1 MLQIHQISV
10 LNDNYIYLIHDA
22 KSGETA
28 VVDPAVAEPVIG
40 TLKQNGWNLT
50 CILNTHHHA
59 DHVGGNLSLKQQT
72 NCQIIGSENDQQRI
86 PGITQTVNESD
97 TLKLG
102 EYPIQVINCTGHT
115 TGHIAFYIPA
125 ANALFCGDTLFSMGC
140 GRLFEGTAE
149 QMQQSLNKFSALPL
163 DTKIYCAHEYT
174 AANAQFAL
182 SVEPENKD
190 LLATIER
197 VKQLRANKQAT
208 VPTTLAQELATN
220 PFLRTNSSEI
230 QKTLAMQGASE
241 LAIFTELRERKNRF

>member
-1 MLQIHQISV
+1 MLQIQQVPV

-28 VVDPAVAEPVIG
+28 VVDPALAQPALD
-40 TLKQNGWNLT
+40 TLKQNNWNLT
-50 CILNTHHHA
+50 YILNTHHHA
-59 DHVGGNLSLKQQT
+59 DHVGGNLRLKQQT
-72 NCQIIGSENDQQRI
+72 SCQIIGSANDQHRI
-86 PGITQTVNESD
+86 PGITKKVNEGD
-97 TLKLG
+97 MIKLG
-102 EYPIQVINCTGHT
+102 AYLIQVINCTGHT
-115 TGHIAFYIPA
+115 IGHIAFYIPA
-125 ANALFCGDTLFSMGC
+125 ADALFCGDTLFSMGC

-174 AANAQFAL
+174 EANAQFAL

-190 LLATIER
+190 LLVTIER

-208 VPTTLAQELATN
+208 VPTTLTQELATN
-220 PFLRTNSSEI
+220 PFLRTNSLGI
-230 QKTLAMQGASE
+230 QKNLAMLGASE

>member
-1 MLQIHQISV
+1 MLQIQQIPV
-10 LNDNYIYLIHDA
+10 LNDNYIYLLHDA
-22 KSGETA
+22 ESGEAA
-28 VVDPAVAEPVIG
+28 VVDPALAQPVLG
-40 TLKQNGWNLT
+40 TLKQNDWNLT
-50 CILNTHHHA
+50 YIFNTHHHA
-59 DHVGGNLSLKQQT
+59 DHVGGNLTLKQQT

-86 PGITQTVNESD
+86 PGIDKKVNEGD
-97 TLKLG
+97 TLQLG
-102 EYPIQVINCTGHT
+102 TYTIQVISCTGHT

-125 ANALFCGDTLFSMGC
+125 ANALFCGDTLFAMGC

-149 QMQQSLNKFSALPL
+149 QMQQSLHKFTTLPL

-182 SVEPENKD
+182 SVEPKNTD
-190 LLATIER
+190 LLATIDR

-220 PFLRTNSSEI
+220 PFLRTNSPEI